1 MIILGLDP
9 GLRFTGWGVI
19 KAEGN
24 RLSYMNA
31 GRIIVPTTLEM
42 AERLAF
48 LSNELEK
55 VIALSAPHEV
65 AVEET
70 FVNVNPASTLKLG
83 MARGVVMA
91 MPARMNLPVFEYSA
105 NAIKKSIVGNGHA
118 TKEQIQTMVK
128 ILLPKATF
136 VSADDAD
143 ALALAIT
150 HAHHAQY
157 RKQVENK

>member
-24 RLSYMNA
+24 RLTYHDA
-31 GRIIVPTTLEM
+31 GRITVPVNTTLG
-42 AERLAF
+42 ERLAF

-55 VIALSAPHEV
+55 VIALHAPHEV

-70 FVNVNPASTLKLG
+70 FVNKNPSATLKLG

-91 MPARMNLPVFEYSA
+91 MQARMNLPVFEYSA
-105 NAIKKSIVGNGHA
+105 NQVKKSVVGNGHA

-128 ILLPKATF
+128 ILLPKASF